1 MAKNK
6 GKYQFHQFVK
16 ASLRGTTKIS
26 SQTSTLQYIYIYIND
41 LFYTTW
47 ANVCNYADDT
57 TFHICDSDL
66 ENLINRLEHDS
77 VLAIE

>member
-16 ASLRGTTKIS
+16 ASLRGTTNIS
-26 SQTSTLQYIYIYIND
+26 PQTSTLQYIYILMTYFI
-41 LFYTTW
+41 LHRQMFATMSTIQHFIFVIQIW
-47 ANVCNYADDT
+47 KT
-57 TFHICDSDL
+57 
-66 ENLINRLEHDS
+66 LINGLEHDS